1 MRLKKHMCFVKNC
14 IRENRGRMGNICMG
28 IKTAKYP
35 TNQTKVMREEVKM
48 KKTAKGESMMKT
60 VRVTSGDM
68 DEEMEGL
75 EKEEM
80 R

>member
-1 MRLKKHMCFVKNC
+1 MCYVKNC